1 MMKNAVY
8 DSLDISAEREA
19 KSLYIMNEKQRSKLT
34 KQEILQNLKKLTPEQ
49 CAILATMIKNHHAR
63 CRADFT
69 LNPKRIR
76 IESLCVELEIMSIHD
91 FRIAKRS

>member
-1 MMKNAVY
+1 MMKSAVY
-8 DSLDISAEREA
+8 DALDIAAEQEA
-19 KSLYIMNEKQRSKLT
+19 KSLYAMNEKQRIKLSQREILNNV
-34 KQEILQNLKKLTPEQ
+34 KNLSYDDRQLLAKILQNHKT
-49 CAILATMIKNHHAR
+49 
-63 CRADFT
+63 RAKANFT